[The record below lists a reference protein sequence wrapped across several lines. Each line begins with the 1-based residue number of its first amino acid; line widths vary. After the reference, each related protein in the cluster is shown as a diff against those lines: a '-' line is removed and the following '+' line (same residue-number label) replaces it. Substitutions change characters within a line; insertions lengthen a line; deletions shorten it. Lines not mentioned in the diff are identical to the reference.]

1 MTEKTKRKLKKAAGI
16 AGVALG
22 IVSAAV
28 VGYVFLNKPAEVKN
42 PCWRSTHR
50 ADGIAKVPFKT
61 AKQANLQSV
70 KQLVRYGEVCHP
82 YKCNDSYF
90 TGHSKNGI
98 QSINPKKMFKKRA

>member
-1 MTEKTKRKLKKAAGI
+1 MTEKTKKRLKAVAYVAGATVCVAA
-16 AGVALG
+16 
-22 IVSAAV
+22 AAV
-28 VGYVFLNKPAEVKN
+28 VGFVLFNEPNEVKN

-50 ADGIAKVPFKT
+50 ANGIAKVPFKT

-98 QSINPKKMFKKRA
+98 QSINPRKMFKKRA